1 MGKDTCST
9 IKDLFNNG
17 KFLGE
22 FNTNFISLIPNVKT
36 HAKVTNY
43 KPVSCCNVVY
53 KGISKVI
60 TNRLKFVL
68 SDLVDVNQIA
78 FIPIRQVS
86 DNILLAQEFIMGYHL
101 GNKTTNCTFKVDM
114 QKAYDTVSWEF
125 LELCLR
131 EFDF

>member
-1 MGKDTCST
+1 MGKDTCSA
-9 IKDLFNNG
+9 IKDFFNNG

-22 FNTNFISLIPNVKT
+22 FNTTLISLIPKVIN
-36 HAKVTNY
+36 HAKVFDY
-43 KPVSCCNVVY
+43 RPKSYCNVVY

-60 TNRLKFVL
+60 TNKLKSVL
-68 SDLVDVNQIA
+68 CDLVDVNKID
-78 FIPIRQVS
+78 FIPSSQVS
-86 DNILLAQEFIMGYHL
+86 DNILLAQDFMMGYHL
-101 GNKTTNCTFKVDM
+101 GNKTRNCAFKVDM